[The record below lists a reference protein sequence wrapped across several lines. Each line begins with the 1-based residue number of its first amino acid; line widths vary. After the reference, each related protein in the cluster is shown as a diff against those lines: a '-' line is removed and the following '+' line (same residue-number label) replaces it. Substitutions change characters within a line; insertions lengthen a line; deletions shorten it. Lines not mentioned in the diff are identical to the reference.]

1 MKHCFLFALLFVVTA
16 LSAQNQGKP
25 GGIFDHAIEVTT
37 YSDWGKDYL
46 TITDVHAYFDQQDNT
61 TIYTTLRP
69 IEDEIHQGV
78 VFPWTADVILKVNNV
93 STKGMTP
100 QQFYNIIDT
109 ASTFTLKIQKPA
121 RNTIHTQTYAV
132 NKMIDES
139 IAKYHGMKEF
149 LTSYDKS
156 ITDTNQRDKNNKNV
170 FDEISDK
177 RFDFSQIKTYDYL
190 IVGND
195 PLHDT
200 EILDMVSKPFLTRD
214 TIKPDILFCIA
225 KNLDESI
232 SSTYIPPT
240 SRTINT
246 GSTTTP
252 VYNYI
257 TKNYSYVTNQHNRT
271 IHEGGYT
278 QTTKTGAVYLELS
291 ALDAKRIND
300 KSQSTPPIVWQMTA
314 NKNYTNYDF
323 NLNEEYLAMASWACI
338 PPVDRWCSEEW
349 DIYEFAGLLPDS
361 INPSLVAEV
370 KAGSRAELAGFKKG
384 DIIKKI
390 EYRYSYKE
398 ASGRHCRGDY
408 VVTNK
413 RTIIKENAYFDFR
426 YADKER
432 RKRIHG
438 EPLVEYLNGR
448 TYYNK
453 YFAKEYVM
461 ANRATVTILRGKE
474 KLQLSL
480 LPRKKT
486 FSRSYLLHTIEK

>member
-46 TITDVHAYFDQQDNT
+46 TITDVHAYFDEQDNT

-69 IEDEIHQGV
+69 IKDETHQGV
-78 VFPWTADVILKVNNV
+78 VFPWVADIILEVNNK

-109 ASTFTLKIQKPA
+109 ASIFTLKFKDISA
-121 RNTIHTQTYAV
+121 NTIHTQKFAV
-132 NKMIDES
+132 NRIMDEN
-139 IAKYHGMKEF
+139 IKKYRSLNKF
-149 LTSYDKS
+149 LTLYNKS
-156 ITDTNQRDKNNKNV
+156 VSGPYKRDNKHKNV

-177 RFDFSQIKTYDYL
+177 RFDFSKIKTYDYL

-200 EILDMVSKPFLTRD
+200 EILDKVPKPFLTRD
-214 TIKPDILFCIA
+214 TKKPDILFCIA
-225 KNLDESI
+225 KNIDESI

-252 VYNYI
+252 IYNYL
-257 TKNYSYVTNQHNRT
+257 TKTYSYVTQQHNRT

-278 QTTKTGAVYLELS
+278 KNTKTGAVYLELS

-300 KSQSTPPIVWQMTA
+300 KSQTAPPIVWQMTA
-314 NKNYTNYDF
+314 TKNYTNYNF
-323 NLNEEYLAMASWACI
+323 ELTKEYLAMASWACI

-349 DIYEFAGLLPDS
+349 DLYEYAGLVADPT
-361 INPSLVAEV
+361 NPSMVAEV
-370 KAGSRAELAGFKKG
+370 EPGSRAEVAGFKKG
-384 DIIKKI
+384 DIIKKF
-390 EYRYSYKE
+390 EYYN
-398 ASGRHCRGDY
+398 DW
-408 VVTNK
+408 
-413 RTIIKENAYFDFR
+413 
-426 YADKER
+426 
-432 RKRIHG
+432 RKRWCCVRQSNREKYNKIYNMKIRNT
-438 EPLVEYLNGR
+438 VEYLNGNCNGDEPIEFD
-448 TYYNK
+448 TY
-453 YFAKEYVM
+453 
-461 ANRATVTILRGKE
+461 VTILRGKE
-474 KLQLSL
+474 EFTLKLLSH
-480 LPRKKT
+480 KKT